1 MLARARP
8 DDTMT
13 LKTVERSLLLPYSP
27 AQMYAL
33 VNDVPSYPQFLPWC
47 AAARIVE
54 QSVGHMV
61 AALDIR
67 KGLLHLSFTTRNQ
80 LEVDRGIRIE
90 LVDGSLRSLR
100 GSWSFDDIAGKGV
113 RATLG
118 LEYDFAVLS
127 ARLLLEPVFD
137 RVCQSIM
144 NAFALRARLVYG
156 RAGTIS

>member
-1 MLARARP
+1 
-8 DDTMT
+8 MT

-33 VNDVPSYPQFLPWC
+33 VNDVASYPQFLPWC

>member
-1 MLARARP
+1 
-8 DDTMT
+8 MT
-13 LKTVERSLLLPYSP
+13 LKIVQRSLLLPYSP
-27 AQMYAL
+27 AQMYVL
-33 VNDVPSYPQFLPWC
+33 VNDVPSYPLFLPWC
-47 AAARIVE
+47 EAARIVE
-54 QSVGHMV
+54 QGAGHMV
-61 AALDIR
+61 AALEIR
-67 KGLLHLSFTTRNQ
+67 KGPLHLAFTTRNQ

-118 LEYDFAVLS
+118 LQYDFAVLG

-144 NAFALRARLVYG
+144 HAFAVRARVVYG
-156 RAGTIS
+156 APRPPG